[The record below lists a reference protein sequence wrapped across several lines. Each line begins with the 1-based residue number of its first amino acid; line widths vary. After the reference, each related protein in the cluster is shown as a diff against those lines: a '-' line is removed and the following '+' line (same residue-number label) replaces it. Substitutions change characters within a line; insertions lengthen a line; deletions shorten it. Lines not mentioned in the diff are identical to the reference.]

1 MFVIGHL
8 NPPIATRA
16 ALVPALSDFGLN
28 PRFEPSTRNA
38 EEFTKSSEQLD
49 AFVFVIRINTDLE
62 GP

>member
-28 PRFEPSTRNA
+28 PRFEPEQGTQENS
-38 EEFTKSSEQLD
+38 KSFEQLD
-49 AFVFVIRINTDLE
+49 AFVFAIRLNTNLE